1 MFASSWLILLFPL
14 LGFIGLSWYGNR
26 ISEKLAG
33 LVGCGTVGASFFMT
47 LVTLSKLLFLSPEER
62 TGHVQT
68 LYQWVSAGSL
78 KLDMAI
84 LVDPLSVFMFLIVTG
99 VGFVIHVYSVGYM
112 HGDPEYSRFFAYLN
126 LFIFSMLV
134 LVAAADFFFLIVGW
148 ALVGLASYLL
158 IGFWREKTSA
168 VLAARK
174 AFVMNVIGDVGMV
187 IAAFVIFESFG
198 TLSFID
204 VFASAP
210 GMFRPNDDTMLL
222 ITLLLLVGAFA
233 KSAQLPLHTWL
244 PDAMEGPTPVSAL
257 IHAAT
262 MVTAG
267 VYLIARCHV
276 LYGLAPYV
284 MYFIAGVGIIT
295 AVFAGSMALVQHDI
309 KRVIAYS
316 TMSQLGYMFMA
327 VGIGVYSLGMFHLMT
342 HAFFKALLF
351 LAAGSVIHSLGGEQD
366 IRKMGGLQNI
376 MPLTHATFLIGA
388 LALAG
393 FPLTSG
399 YFSKEAI
406 ILSSYHAEMG
416 NIVFWAI
423 ALLTAGMTAFYIFRV
438 YFYIFLGGL
447 RGTRVLPRES
457 PRIMVIPLVI
467 LAGLALLGGLLGPW
481 VDSFLVP
488 VFGRVVEHHH
498 DSVLEAM
505 ALTAGIG
512 GIAIAGLL
520 YMVSRDRMDL
530 FKEAMAPLYDLLF
543 HKYYVDEI
551 YDFLVVRPT
560 KAISVFME
568 QKGEHKGIDFT
579 VDQVGLQVKEVSHG
593 ISLWQSGKVRAY
605 ALNMVIGM
613 VTILLFVVFM

>member
-26 ISEKLAG
+26 ISRNLVG

-47 LVTLSKLLFLSPEER
+47 LVTLSSLLFLPPEER
-62 TGHVQT
+62 VGQIQT
-68 LYQWVSAGSL
+68 LYQWVSAGSF
-78 KLDMAI
+78 KLDVAI

-112 HGDPEYSRFFAYLN
+112 HDDPEYSRFFAYLN
-126 LFIFSMLV
+126 LFIFSMLL

-187 IAAFVIFESFG
+187 IAALVIFETFG
-198 TLSFID
+198 TLNFVD

-222 ITLLLLVGAFA
+222 ITMLLLVGAFA

-267 VYLIARCHV
+267 VYLVARCHV
-276 LYGLAPYV
+276 LYELAPYT
-284 MYFIAGVGIIT
+284 MYFLAGVGIIT
-295 AVFAGSMALVQHDI
+295 AIFAGSMALVQYDI

-316 TMSQLGYMFMA
+316 TMSQLGYMFLAM
-327 VGIGVYSLGMFHLMT
+327 GIGVYSLGMFHLMT

-351 LAAGSVIHSLGGEQD
+351 MAAGSVIHSLDGEQD
-366 IRKMGGLQNI
+366 LRKMGGLQSV

-423 ALLTAGMTAFYIFRV
+423 AVLTAGMTAFYIFRV
-438 YFYIFLGGL
+438 YLFTFFGRL
-447 RGTRVLPRES
+447 RSPGVHPHES
-457 PRIMVIPLVI
+457 PMIMIIPLLV
-467 LAGLALLGGLLGPW
+467 LAVLALLGGVLGPW
-481 VDSFLVP
+481 VDSFLAP
-488 VFGRVVEHHH
+488 VFGHIADHPH
-498 DSVLEAM
+498 DNVLETI
-505 ALTAGIG
+505 ALVVGVG

-520 YMVSRDRMDL
+520 YMVRKDHLAL
-530 FKEAMAPLYDLLF
+530 FKEVMAPLYDLLF

-551 YDFLVVRPT
+551 YDYFIVRPT
-560 KAISVFME
+560 KAIGAFLE
-568 QKGEHKGIDFT
+568 QKAEREGIDFT
-579 VDQVGLQVKEVSHG
+579 VDQVGLQIKEASHG
-593 ISLWQSGKVRAY
+593 ISLWQSGKVRSY
-605 ALNMVIGM
+605 ALNMIVGV

>member
-1 MFASSWLILLFPL
+1 MFASSWLILLIPL

-26 ISEKLAG
+26 ISKKMVG

-47 LVTLSKLLFLSPEER
+47 LVTLSNLLFLPPEER
-62 TGHVQT
+62 VGQVQT
-68 LYQWVSAGSL
+68 LYQWMSAGSF
-78 KLDMAI
+78 KLDLAI
-84 LVDPLSVFMFLIVTG
+84 LIDPLSVFMFLIVTG

-112 HGDPEYSRFFAYLN
+112 QDDPEYSRFFSYLN

-174 AFVMNVIGDVGMV
+174 AFIMNVIGDVGMV
-187 IAAFVIFESFG
+187 IAAFAIFESFG
-198 TLSFID
+198 TLSFVE
-204 VFASAP
+204 VFSAAP
-210 GMFRPNDDTMLL
+210 DMFRPNDDTMLL

-267 VYLIARCHV
+267 VYLVARCHV
-276 LYGLAPYV
+276 LYELAPFT

-295 AVFAGSMALVQHDI
+295 AVFAGSMALVQYDI

-316 TMSQLGYMFMA
+316 TMSQLGYMFLAM
-327 VGIGVYSLGMFHLMT
+327 GIGVYSLGMFHLMT

-351 LAAGSVIHSLGGEQD
+351 LAAGSVIHSLDGEQD
-366 IRKMGGLQNI
+366 IRKMGGLKKV

-399 YFSKEAI
+399 FFSKEAI
-406 ILSSYHAEMG
+406 IMSSYYADTG
-416 NIVFWAI
+416 NFVFWAVAI
-423 ALLTAGMTAFYIFRV
+423 LAAGMTAFYIFRV
-438 YFYIFLGGL
+438 YFYTFAGEL
-447 RGTRVLPRES
+447 RSTGAHLHES
-457 PRIMVIPLVI
+457 PMIMAVPLLV
-467 LAGLALLGGLLGPW
+467 LASLALLSGLLGPW
-481 VDSFLVP
+481 VDSFLSP
-488 VFGRVVEHHH
+488 VFGHVVEHHH
-498 DSVLEAM
+498 DNVLETIAV
-505 ALTAGIG
+505 AAGLG
-512 GIAIAGLL
+512 GIATAGLL
-520 YMVSRDRMDL
+520 YMVSKDRMSL
-530 FKEAMAPLYDLLF
+530 FKETIAPLYDLLYNKF
-543 HKYYVDEI
+543 YVDEI
-551 YDFLVVRPT
+551 YDFLIVRPT
-560 KAISVFME
+560 KAISVFLE
-568 QKGEHKGIDFT
+568 QKAEKEGIDF
-579 VDQVGLQVKEVSHG
+579 VIDEVGIQVKEASHI

-605 ALNMVIGM
+605 ALNMVVGM

>member
-1 MFASSWLILLFPL
+1 
-14 LGFIGLSWYGNR
+14 
-26 ISEKLAG
+26 
-33 LVGCGTVGASFFMT
+33 VGASFIAS
-47 LVTLSKLLFLSPEER
+47 LVALSDLLFLPAEER
-62 TGHVQT
+62 VGRVHV
-68 LYQWVSAGSL
+68 LYQWISAASF
-78 KLDMAI
+78 KLDLAI

-99 VGFVIHVYSVGYM
+99 VGLVIHIYSVSYM
-112 HGDPEYSRFFAYLN
+112 HDDPEFSRFFAYLN

-198 TLSFID
+198 TLSFVD
-204 VFASAP
+204 VFAAAP
-210 GMFRPNDDTMLL
+210 GTFRPNDDQILL

-233 KSAQLPLHTWL
+233 KSAQIPLHTWL

-276 LYGLAPYV
+276 LYELAPYT
-284 MYFIAGVGIIT
+284 MYFIAGVGILT
-295 AVFAGSMALVQHDI
+295 AVFAGTMGMVQYDI

-316 TMSQLGYMFMA
+316 TMSQLGYMFLAM
-327 VGIGVYSLGMFHLMT
+327 GLGVYSLGMFHLMT

-351 LAAGSVIHSLGGEQD
+351 LAAGSVIHALNGEQD
-366 IRKMGGLQNI
+366 LRKMGGLQKI

-406 ILSSYHAEMG
+406 ILSSYHADMG
-416 NIVFWAI
+416 NFVFWAI
-423 ALLTAGMTAFYIFRV
+423 AVLTAGMTAFYISRV
-438 YFYIFLGGL
+438 YFYTFIGK
-447 RGTRVLPRES
+447 TRSPEAHPHESPMLMVLPL
-457 PRIMVIPLVI
+457 LV
-467 LAGLALLGGLLGPW
+467 LAVLALFGGLLGPW
-481 VDSFLVP
+481 VDEFLAP
-488 VFGRVVEHHH
+488 VFGREVHHHH
-498 DSVLEAM
+498 DGALETI
-505 ALTAGIG
+505 ALLAGIG
-512 GIAIAGLL
+512 GIAIAVLL
-520 YMVSRDRMDL
+520 YFTGKRRVEL
-530 FKEAMAPLYDLLF
+530 IKEAFAPLYDLLF
-543 HKYYVDEI
+543 HKYYIDEI
-551 YDFLVVRPT
+551 YDLLIVKPT
-560 KAISVFME
+560 KAIGAFLE
-568 QKGEHKGIDFT
+568 EKAEKQGIDFT
-579 VDQVGLQVKEVSHG
+579 IDQIGFQVKEVSRG
-593 ISLWQSGKVRAY
+593 IGVWQSGKVRTY
-605 ALNMVIGM
+605 ALNMIAGM
-613 VTILLFVVFM
+613 VIVLLFVVFL

>member
-1 MFASSWLILLFPL
+1 
-14 LGFIGLSWYGNR
+14 
-26 ISEKLAG
+26 
-33 LVGCGTVGASFFMT
+33 
-47 LVTLSKLLFLSPEER
+47 
-62 TGHVQT
+62 
-68 LYQWVSAGSL
+68 
-78 KLDMAI
+78 
-84 LVDPLSVFMFLIVTG
+84 
-99 VGFVIHVYSVGYM
+99 M
-112 HGDPEYSRFFAYLN
+112 HDDPEYSRFFAYLN

-187 IAAFVIFESFG
+187 IAALVIFETFG
-198 TLSFID
+198 TLNFVD

-210 GMFRPNDDTMLL
+210 DQFRPNDDSMLL
-222 ITLLLLVGAFA
+222 ITMLLLVGAFA

-267 VYLIARCHV
+267 VYLVARCHV
-276 LYGLAPYV
+276 LYELAPYT

-295 AVFAGSMALVQHDI
+295 AIFAGSMAMVQYDI

-316 TMSQLGYMFMA
+316 TMSQLGYMFLAM
-327 VGIGVYSLGMFHLMT
+327 GLGVYSLGMFHLMT

-351 LAAGSVIHSLGGEQD
+351 MAAGSVIHSLDGEQD
-366 IRKMGGLQNI
+366 LRKMGGLQKV

-406 ILSSYHAEMG
+406 ILSSYHAQMG

-423 ALLTAGMTAFYIFRV
+423 AVLTAGMTAFYIFRV
-438 YFYIFLGGL
+438 YLFTFFGKL
-447 RGTRVLPRES
+447 RSPDTHPHES
-457 PRIMVIPLVI
+457 PMIMVIPLLV
-467 LAGLALLGGLLGPW
+467 LAVLALLGGVLGPW
-481 VDSFLVP
+481 VDSFLAP
-488 VFGRVVEHHH
+488 VFGHVAHPH
-498 DSVLEAM
+498 DNVLESI
-505 ALTAGIG
+505 ALIVGIG
-512 GIAIAGLL
+512 GIVIAGLL
-520 YMVSRDRMDL
+520 YLVSTRRLDL
-530 FKEAMAPLYDLLF
+530 FKEALAPIYDLLF

-551 YDFLVVRPT
+551 YDYLIVRPT
-560 KAISVFME
+560 KAIGAFLE
-568 QKGEHKGIDFT
+568 QKAEREGLDFT
-579 VDQVGLQVKEVSHG
+579 VDQVGLQIKEVSHV
-593 ISLWQSGKVRAY
+593 ISLWQSGKVRSY
-605 ALNMVIGM
+605 ALNMIVGV
-613 VTILLFVVFM
+613 VTILMFVVFM

>member
-26 ISEKLAG
+26 ISRNLVG
-33 LVGCGTVGASFFMT
+33 LVGCGTIGASFFMT
-47 LVTLSKLLFLSPEER
+47 LVTLSNLLFLPPEER
-62 TGHVQT
+62 GGHVQT
-68 LYQWVSAGSL
+68 LYQWVSAGSF
-78 KLDMAI
+78 KLDLAI

-112 HGDPEYSRFFAYLN
+112 HDDPEYSRFFAYLN

-187 IAAFVIFESFG
+187 IAALVIFETFG
-198 TLSFID
+198 TLNFVD

-210 GMFRPNDDTMLL
+210 DQFRPNDDSMLL
-222 ITLLLLVGAFA
+222 ITMLLLVGAFA

-267 VYLIARCHV
+267 VYLVARCHV
-276 LYGLAPYV
+276 LYELAPYT

-295 AVFAGSMALVQHDI
+295 AIFAGSMAMVQYDI

-316 TMSQLGYMFMA
+316 TMSQLGYMFLAM
-327 VGIGVYSLGMFHLMT
+327 GLGVYSLGMFHLMT

-351 LAAGSVIHSLGGEQD
+351 MAAGSVIHSLDGEQD
-366 IRKMGGLQNI
+366 LRKMGGLQKV

-406 ILSSYHAEMG
+406 ILSSYHADMG

-423 ALLTAGMTAFYIFRV
+423 AVLTAGMTAFYISRV
-438 YFYIFLGGL
+438 YLFTFFGRL
-447 RGTRVLPRES
+447 RSPAAHPHES
-457 PRIMVIPLVI
+457 PMIMIIPLLV
-467 LAGLALLGGLLGPW
+467 LAVLALLGGVLGPW
-481 VDSFLVP
+481 VDSFLAP
-488 VFGRVVEHHH
+488 VFGHVAYHPHDNALESIALVV
-498 DSVLEAM
+498 
-505 ALTAGIG
+505 GIG
-512 GIAIAGLL
+512 GIATAGLL
-520 YMVSRDRMDL
+520 YMVSKERLDL
-530 FKEAMAPLYDLLF
+530 FKEALAPLYDLLF

-551 YDFLVVRPT
+551 YDYLIVRPT
-560 KAISVFME
+560 KAIGAFLE
-568 QKGEHKGIDFT
+568 QKAEREGLDFT
-579 VDQVGLQVKEVSHG
+579 VDQVGLTIKEVSHV
-593 ISLWQSGKVRAY
+593 ISLWQSGKVRSY
-605 ALNMVIGM
+605 ALNMIVGV
-613 VTILLFVVFM
+613 VTILMFVVFM

>member
-26 ISEKLAG
+26 ISRNLVG
-33 LVGCGTVGASFFMT
+33 LVGCGTIGASFFMT
-47 LVTLSKLLFLSPEER
+47 LVTLSNLLFLPPEER
-62 TGHVQT
+62 AGHVQT
-68 LYQWVSAGSL
+68 LYQWVSAGSF
-78 KLDMAI
+78 KLDLAI

-112 HGDPEYSRFFAYLN
+112 HDDPEYSRFFAYLN
-126 LFIFSMLV
+126 LFIFSMLL

-187 IAAFVIFESFG
+187 IAALVVFEKFG
-198 TLSFID
+198 TLNFVD

-222 ITLLLLVGAFA
+222 ITMLLLVGAFA

-267 VYLIARCHV
+267 VYLVARCHV
-276 LYGLAPYV
+276 LYELAPYT

-295 AVFAGSMALVQHDI
+295 AIFAGSMAMFQYDI

-316 TMSQLGYMFMA
+316 TMSQLGYMFLAM
-327 VGIGVYSLGMFHLMT
+327 GIGVYSLGMFHLMT

-351 LAAGSVIHSLGGEQD
+351 MAAGSVIHSLDGEQD
-366 IRKMGGLQNI
+366 LRKMGGLQSV

-423 ALLTAGMTAFYIFRV
+423 AVLTAGMTAFYIFRV
-438 YFYIFLGGL
+438 YLFTFFGRL
-447 RGTRVLPRES
+447 RSPGVHPHES
-457 PRIMVIPLVI
+457 PMIMIIPLLV
-467 LAGLALLGGLLGPW
+467 LAVLALLGGVLGPW
-481 VDSFLVP
+481 VDSFLAP
-488 VFGRVVEHHH
+488 VFGHIADHPH
-498 DSVLEAM
+498 DNVLETI
-505 ALTAGIG
+505 ALVVGVG

-520 YMVSRDRMDL
+520 YMVRKDHLAL
-530 FKEAMAPLYDLLF
+530 FKEVMAPLYDLLF

-551 YDFLVVRPT
+551 YDYFIVRPT
-560 KAISVFME
+560 KAIGAFLE
-568 QKGEHKGIDFT
+568 QKAEREGIDFT
-579 VDQVGLQVKEVSHG
+579 VDQVGLQIKEASHG
-593 ISLWQSGKVRAY
+593 ISLWQSGKVRSY
-605 ALNMVIGM
+605 ALNMIVGV

>member
-26 ISEKLAG
+26 ISRNLVG

-47 LVTLSKLLFLSPEER
+47 LVTLSNLLFWLPEEQV
-62 TGHVQT
+62 GQIET
-68 LYQWVSAGSL
+68 LYQWVSAGSF
-78 KLDMAI
+78 KLDVAI

-112 HGDPEYSRFFAYLN
+112 HDDPEYSRFFAYLN
-126 LFIFSMLV
+126 LFIFSMLL

-187 IAAFVIFESFG
+187 IAALVIFETFG
-198 TLSFID
+198 TLNFVD

-222 ITLLLLVGAFA
+222 ITMLLLVGAFA

-267 VYLIARCHV
+267 VYLVARCHV
-276 LYGLAPYV
+276 LYELAPYT
-284 MYFIAGVGIIT
+284 MYFLAGVGIIT
-295 AVFAGSMALVQHDI
+295 AIFAGSMALVQYDI

-316 TMSQLGYMFMA
+316 TMSQLGYMFLAM
-327 VGIGVYSLGMFHLMT
+327 GIGVYSLGMFHLMT

-351 LAAGSVIHSLGGEQD
+351 MAAGSVIHSLDGEQD
-366 IRKMGGLQNI
+366 LRKMGGLQSV

-423 ALLTAGMTAFYIFRV
+423 AVLTAGMTAFYIFRV
-438 YFYIFLGGL
+438 YLFTFFGRL
-447 RGTRVLPRES
+447 RSPGVHPHES
-457 PRIMVIPLVI
+457 PMIMIIPLLV
-467 LAGLALLGGLLGPW
+467 LAVLALLGGVLGPW
-481 VDSFLVP
+481 VDSFLAP
-488 VFGRVVEHHH
+488 VFGHIADHPH
-498 DSVLEAM
+498 DNVLETI
-505 ALTAGIG
+505 ALVVGVG

-520 YMVSRDRMDL
+520 YMVRKDHLAL
-530 FKEAMAPLYDLLF
+530 FKEVMAPLYDLLF

-551 YDFLVVRPT
+551 YDYFIVRPT
-560 KAISVFME
+560 KAIGAFLE
-568 QKGEHKGIDFT
+568 QKAEREGIDFT
-579 VDQVGLQVKEVSHG
+579 VDQVGLQIKEASHG
-593 ISLWQSGKVRAY
+593 ISLWQSGKVRSY
-605 ALNMVIGM
+605 ALNMIVGV